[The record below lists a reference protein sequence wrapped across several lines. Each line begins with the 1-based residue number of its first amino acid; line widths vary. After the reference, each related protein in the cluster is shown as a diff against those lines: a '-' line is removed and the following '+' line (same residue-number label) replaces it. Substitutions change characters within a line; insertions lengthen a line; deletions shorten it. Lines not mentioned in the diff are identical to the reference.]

1 MGILTLREVAM
12 NKSKAI
18 KIAIA
23 FKRGAAFIRGM
34 RQLAQ
39 DADVPEGARWITI
52 GATEG
57 DDGRIKFAKD
67 VVDWVKSKGKN
78 HKIKRG

>member
-1 MGILTLREVAM
+1 MM

-18 KIAIA
+18 KIATA
-23 FKRGAAFIRGM
+23 FNRGAAFIRGM

-52 GATEG
+52 GVAEG
-57 DDGRIKFAKD
+57 DDGRIKFAKG
-67 VVDWVKSKGKN
+67 VVDWVKSKGKT
-78 HKIKRG
+78 KRG

>member
-1 MGILTLREVAM
+1 MSILTLREVAM
-12 NKSKAI
+12 NKSKAV
-18 KIAIA
+18 KAAIA
-23 FKRGAAFIRGM
+23 FKRGAAFVRGM
-34 RQLAQ
+34 QQLAQ
-39 DADVPEGARWITI
+39 DADIPEGARWITI
-52 GATEG
+52 GAAEG

>member
-1 MGILTLREVAM
+1 M

-18 KIAIA
+18 KVAIA

-39 DADVPEGARWITI
+39 DADVPEGARWITV
-52 GATEG
+52 GAQDLDQNTTVKV
-57 DDGRIKFAKD
+57 RTIK
-67 VVDWVKSKGKN
+67 
-78 HKIKRG
+78 

>member
-1 MGILTLREVAM
+1 MSILTLREVAM

-39 DADVPEGARWITI
+39 DADIPEGARWITI
-52 GATEG
+52 GAHMG
-57 DDGRIKFAKD
+57 LDRIAQD
-67 VVDWVKSKGKN
+67 LDQNTTVKVRT
-78 HKIKRG
+78 IK

>member
-1 MGILTLREVAM
+1 MSILTLREVAM

-39 DADVPEGARWITI
+39 DADIPEGARWITI
-52 GATEG
+52 GAAEG

-67 VVDWVKSKGKN
+67 VVD
-78 HKIKRG
+78 

>member
-1 MGILTLREVAM
+1 M
-12 NKSKAI
+12 NTKTAQQ
-18 KIAIA
+18 IAIA

-52 GATEG
+52 GAAEG
-57 DDGRIKFAKD
+57 DDGRAKFAKD
-67 VVDWVKSKGKN
+67 VVDWVKSKGKT
-78 HKIKRG
+78 KRG

>member
-1 MGILTLREVAM
+1 M

-23 FKRGAAFIRGM
+23 FKRGLAFVRGM

-39 DADVPEGARWITI
+39 DVDVPEGARWITI
-52 GATEG
+52 GAAEG
-57 DDGRIKFAKD
+57 DDG
-67 VVDWVKSKGKN
+67 
-78 HKIKRG
+78 KRHG

>member
-1 MGILTLREVAM
+1 M

-52 GATEG
+52 GATE
-57 DDGRIKFAKD
+57 DDGRVKFAKD
-67 VVDWVKSKGKN
+67 VVDWVKSKGKT
-78 HKIKRG
+78 KRG

>member
-1 MGILTLREVAM
+1 MSILTLREVAM
-12 NKSKAI
+12 NKSKAV
-18 KIAIA
+18 KAAIA
-23 FKRGAAFIRGM
+23 FKRGMAFVRGM

-67 VVDWVKSKGKN
+67 VVDWVKSKGKT
-78 HKIKRG
+78 KRG

>member
-1 MGILTLREVAM
+1 M

-39 DADVPEGARWITI
+39 DADIPEGARWITI
-52 GATEG
+52 GAHAVRQNRAGFRSEYNG
-57 DDGRIKFAKD
+57 
-67 VVDWVKSKGKN
+67 
-78 HKIKRG
+78 

>member
-1 MGILTLREVAM
+1 MSILTLREVAM

-52 GATEG
+52 GAAEG
-57 DDGRIKFAKD
+57 DDSRIKFAKD
-67 VVDWVKSKGKN
+67 VVDWVKSKGKT
-78 HKIKRG
+78 KRG

>member
-1 MGILTLREVAM
+1 MSILTLREVAM

-23 FKRGAAFIRGM
+23 FKRGMAFIRGM

-39 DADVPEGARWITI
+39 DADQNTTAKVRTI
-52 GATEG
+52 
-57 DDGRIKFAKD
+57 K
-67 VVDWVKSKGKN
+67 
-78 HKIKRG
+78 

>member
-1 MGILTLREVAM
+1 M

-34 RQLAQ
+34 QQLAQ

-52 GATEG
+52 GAAGG

-67 VVDWVKSKGKN
+67 VVDWVKSKGKA
-78 HKIKRG
+78 KRG